1 MKSRSHFLLIKN
13 LSLSVVFLVKQPHC
27 LSLSDGVIA
36 HPKLSHLLSQWVSW
50 AQGVWDAAVC

>member
-1 MKSRSHFLLIKN
+1 MESCSRFLLIKN
-13 LSLSVVFLVKQPHC
+13 PPSVVLLVKQPRC
-27 LSLSDGVIA
+27 LSLGDGVVA